1 MLIVAGLR
9 PWSINSRFSN
19 VNSLPANYLSPQR
32 GLRVSVVYASIRF
45 TPISRQA
52 QQARA
57 LACPYTQTVFCGC
70 ASSRADKNI
79 CDSGQMTIVYPTI
92 WKTASYI
99 LTSHVTCN
107 ATLSKAQSKN
117 LLSPLQPENYFHL
130 SSFMALFP
138 QIWRQYMC

>member
-1 MLIVAGLR
+1 MNKKKL
-9 PWSINSRFSN
+9 
-19 VNSLPANYLSPQR
+19 
-32 GLRVSVVYASIRF
+32 VVYASIRF

-79 CDSGQMTIVYPTI
+79 S
-92 WKTASYI
+92 
-99 LTSHVTCN
+99 
-107 ATLSKAQSKN
+107 QSKN